1 MMDIA
6 QIRLECL
13 KLAHRSDLPPNEVVG
28 RAVLYEQYVVQREQV
43 IPENRTPKRPGG
55 QAGKTAER

>member
-1 MMDIA
+1 
-6 QIRLECL
+6 
-13 KLAHRSDLPPNEVVG
+13 VVG